1 MHFPRTFAPDAPDS
15 PSLMRRRLLAAGLLG
30 MAAQPFAS
38 LAADAWPSK
47 PVRLIVPFPPGG
59 PVDSTARI
67 FSQKLGEMWK
77 TPIVI
82 DNRAGAG
89 GTIGAALAAKEAPDG
104 YGLFLGSIHHAVN
117 PSLMGKLPYDI
128 EKDFAPISFAAMFP
142 VFVVAHPSV
151 PANNIKELIAY
162 AKKSER
168 PLAYG
173 SSGNGGGTHLAGE
186 LFNMEAGTRLQHIPY
201 KGSGPAMSDL
211 LGGQVQLMFS
221 DAPTA
226 LQHIKSGRIK
236 VLGVASRKRSGML
249 PDVPTVAESGLP
261 GYEAY
266 SWAALFAPAQTPQ
279 PLLDRINADFNVAM
293 NDAGV
298 RQRLL
303 QAGAEADPGTQDQM
317 RQRLHSEIVK
327 WKKVIQTAGITAG

>member
-1 MHFPRTFAPDAPDS
+1 MQSDPSFA
-15 PSLMRRRLLAAGLLG
+15 MRRRLLAAGLL
-30 MAAQPFAS
+30 AAATHPFAA
-38 LAADAWPSK
+38 LANEEPWPTK

-67 FSQKLGEMWK
+67 FSQRLGEIWK
-77 TPIVI
+77 NPLVI

-89 GTIGAALAAKEAPDG
+89 GVIGATVAAKEAPDG
-104 YGLFLGSIHHAVN
+104 YTLFLGSIHHAVN
-117 PSLMGKLPYDI
+117 VSLMGKLPYDI
-128 EKDFAPISFAAMFP
+128 ETDFAPVSFAAMFP

-151 PANNIKELIAY
+151 PANNIKELIAL
-162 AKKSER
+162 AKSGGK

-186 LFNMEAGTRLQHIPY
+186 LFNIEAGTKLQHIPY
-201 KGSGPAMSDL
+201 KGSAPAMNDL

-236 VLGVASRKRSGML
+236 VLGTASLKRSGLL
-249 PDVPTVAESGLP
+249 PDVPTVSESGLP

-266 SWAALFAPAQTPQ
+266 SWAALFAPAKTPQ
-279 PLLDRINADFNVAM
+279 PILRKINADFNVAM
-293 NDAGV
+293 SDPAV

-303 QAGAEADPGTQDQM
+303 QAGAEADAGTQDQM
-317 RQRLHSEIVK
+317 RQRLHAEVEK
-327 WKKVIQTAGITAG
+327 WRKVIRTAGITAG

>member
-1 MHFPRTFAPDAPDS
+1 MTTQS
-15 PSLMRRRLLAAGLLG
+15 ILSITRRHLVAGGLLG
-30 MAAQPFAS
+30 AATHALPSF
-38 LAADAWPSK
+38 AADAWPSK

-59 PVDSTARI
+59 PVDTTARVA
-67 FSQKLGEMWK
+67 SQKLSEIWK
-77 TPIVI
+77 TPMVI

-89 GTIGAALAAKEAPDG
+89 GVVGAQAAAREAPDG
-104 YGLFLGSIHHAVN
+104 YTLFLGAIHHSVN

-142 VFVVAHPSV
+142 VFIVAHPSV
-151 PANNIKELIAY
+151 PANTIQELIAL
-162 AKKSER
+162 AKKGT

-186 LFNMEAGTRLQHIPY
+186 LFNMEAGTKLQHIPY
-201 KGSGPAMSDL
+201 KGSAPAMNDL

-236 VLGVASRKRSGML
+236 VLGVASRQRSAML
-249 PDVPTVAESGLP
+249 PNVPTGVESGLP

-266 SWAALFAPAQTPQ
+266 SWAALFAPAKTPQ
-279 PLLDRINADFNVAM
+279 AVLDKINADFNTAFKDPV
-293 NDAGV
+293 V

-303 QAGAEADPGTQDQM
+303 DAGAEADPGTQEQM
-317 RQRLHSEIVK
+317 RQRLRSELEK
-327 WKKVIQTAGITAG
+327 WAKVIKTAGITAG

>member
-1 MHFPRTFAPDAPDS
+1 MIIS
-15 PSLMRRRLLAAGLLG
+15 PMRRRLMAAGALAAATHPL
-30 MAAQPFAS
+30 S
-38 LAADAWPSK
+38 VLANDPWPAK

-67 FSQKLGEMWK
+67 FSQRLGEIWK
-77 TPIVI
+77 QPLVI

-89 GTIGAALAAKEAPDG
+89 GTIGAAIASKEAPDG
-104 YGLFLGSIHHAVN
+104 YTLFLGSIHHAVN

-128 EKDFAPISFAAMFP
+128 EKDFAPVSFAAMFP

-162 AKKSER
+162 AKQPGRTLS
-168 PLAYG
+168 YG

-186 LFNMEAGTRLQHIPY
+186 LFNMEAGTKLQHVPY
-201 KGSGPAMSDL
+201 KGSGPAMNDL

-226 LQHIKSGRIK
+226 LQHIKTGRIK

-266 SWAALFAPAQTPQ
+266 SWAALFAPAQTPKAV
-279 PLLDRINADFNVAM
+279 LDKINADFNVAM
-293 NDAGV
+293 NDPSV
-298 RQRLL
+298 KQKLL
-303 QAGAEADPGTQDQM
+303 QAGAEADAGTQEQM
-317 RQRLHSEIVK
+317 RKRLHAEIEK
-327 WKKVIQTAGITAG
+327 WGKVIKTAGITAG